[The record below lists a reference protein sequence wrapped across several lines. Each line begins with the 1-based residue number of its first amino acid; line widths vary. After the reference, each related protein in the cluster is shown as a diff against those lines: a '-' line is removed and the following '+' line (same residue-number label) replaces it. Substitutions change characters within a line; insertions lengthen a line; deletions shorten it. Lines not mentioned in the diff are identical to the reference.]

1 MMYHECKVYCHAIPE
16 EQAKALDMQA
26 MPGKWLPFTLYLGC
40 VNAFKMTTD
49 DGDDE
54 TQYCTTVYTDA
65 GDVYILST
73 PYAEFNRKWKSFMND
88 IDEEETPPS
97 DLDL

>member
-1 MMYHECKVYCHAIPE
+1 MYHECKVYCHAIPE

-49 DGDDE
+49 DDDDE
-54 TQYCTTVYTDA
+54 TQ
-65 GDVYILST
+65 
-73 PYAEFNRKWKSFMND
+73 
-88 IDEEETPPS
+88 
-97 DLDL
+97 